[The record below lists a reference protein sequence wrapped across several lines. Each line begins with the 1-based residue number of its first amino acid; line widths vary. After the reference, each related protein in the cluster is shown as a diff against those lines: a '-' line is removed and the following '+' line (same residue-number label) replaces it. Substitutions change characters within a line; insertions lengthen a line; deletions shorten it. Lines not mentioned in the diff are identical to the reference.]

1 MAKLASPCCTVYVFR
16 YCRKSGEDES
26 DEGDDEPDEEEEEE
40 EDSSV
45 ESRCRDS
52 RAGLRQEL
60 AAAVNKIF
68 ELREIIRSLEL
79 QMESRDRAA
88 KVGLANIS
96 SY

>member
-26 DEGDDEPDEEEEEE
+26 DEGDDE

>member
-26 DEGDDEPDEEEEEE
+26 DEGDDEPAEEE